1 MSELSFRQIHS
12 CANRHE
18 GVDEERMEGNRGAEM
33 DDDRHDLLYRTAQRP
48 FRFGVSAWTGN
59 SRSEWVNKA
68 KKVEDLGYSTLL
80 VGDHLVGTD

>member
-1 MSELSFRQIHS
+1 
-12 CANRHE
+12 
-18 GVDEERMEGNRGAEM
+18 M
-33 DDDRHDLLYRTAQRP
+33 DDDRHDLLNRTAQRP

-80 VGDHLVGTD
+80 VGDWACQKSSCWTSRTNFMEASMPFATR